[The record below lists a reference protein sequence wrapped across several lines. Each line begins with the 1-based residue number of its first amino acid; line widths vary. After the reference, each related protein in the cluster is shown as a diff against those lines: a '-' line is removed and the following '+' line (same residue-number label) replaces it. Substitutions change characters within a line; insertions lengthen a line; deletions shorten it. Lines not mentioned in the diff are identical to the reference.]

1 MTERRCGVD
10 FCPHE
15 GVHPG
20 HGPSHRVRYF
30 CDELHRP
37 TWLDLP
43 GADRGVGGCFYCGK
57 PLKARNRTKDHVIP
71 TARGGSRLSH
81 NVVTCCHHCNQLKGM
96 LTGEEFLLL
105 LPNGV
110 KVVKE
115 VEARFQNEYRA
126 GCRATPPET
135 DIYTMTRTVL
145 AQHGITGE
153 HGDAIASDLLRVV
166 ISKLR

>member
-10 FCPHE
+10 FCPNE

-20 HGPSHRVRYF
+20 HGPQHRARYF
-30 CDELHRP
+30 CEELHRP

-43 GADRGVGGCFYCGK
+43 QPTNGGCFYCGK

-71 TARGGSRLSH
+71 TARGGSRLSF
-81 NVVTCCHHCNQLKGM
+81 NVVSCCHACNQLKGM
-96 LTGEEFLLL
+96 LTGEEFLTL
-105 LPNGV
+105 LPHGT
-110 KVVKE
+110 KAVKE

-135 DIYTMTRTVL
+135 DIYTLTRTVL
-145 AQHGITGE
+145 AQHGINGGQAE
-153 HGDAIASDLLRVV
+153 AIAADLLRVV